1 MGKRGPRRMDL
12 RIALELNSVLASR
25 YSGFYTYGAGLLGG
39 FSRLADAPTF
49 AFFCGRKAFVNAQWL
64 KPLLGDLDVGW
75 HVSRLKM
82 RHLGQW
88 WRWFDA
94 PALQRFVGDFDLYH
108 CNHHLMAPTRRKPRV
123 LTVHDLRR
131 YRYREFYP
139 HSKLEPFESAVRRAD
154 HFIAIS
160 QSTKNDL
167 QEVLGISADRIDVVY
182 HGGPVISGPA
192 GPAGNA
198 RGDAEQSPT
207 GAADVLTQLG
217 LRAGRYFVVQSSY
230 DRRKNVAAIARAFAQ
245 AAPQLPDDFRLAIVG
260 DLPRDEDV
268 LADAQV
274 SAVRDQVVCCG
285 LVDDFLGLLSTS
297 AGLVYASFYEG
308 FGLPIIEAMQAG
320 VPVITSNCSS
330 MPEVAG
336 PAALLVEPGSTDDIA
351 AAMLRLTEE
360 TGLRERLV
368 AAGLKRAG
376 EFSWERAAAETLAV
390 YRKLI

>member
-1 MGKRGPRRMDL
+1 M
-12 RIALELNSVLASR
+12 RIALDLNSVLASR
-25 YSGFYTYGAGLLGG
+25 YSGFYTYGAGLLSG
-39 FSRLADAPTF
+39 FSRLPDGPSF
-49 AFFCGRKAFVNAQWL
+49 ALFCGRKVFPNAQWL
-64 KPLLGDLDVGW
+64 TGSLAQLDVSW

-94 PALQRFVGDFDLYH
+94 PALQRFAGDFDLYH
-108 CNHHLMAPTRRKPRV
+108 CNHHLMAPTRGKPRV

-139 HSKLEPFESAVRRAD
+139 HSKLAPFESAVRRAD

-182 HGGPVISGPA
+182 HGGPLGRRPKDIGSTQDDMLD
-192 GPAGNA
+192 
-198 RGDAEQSPT
+198 RLELSP
-207 GAADVLTQLG
+207 
-217 LRAGRYFVVQSSY
+217 GRYFVVQTSY
-230 DRRKNVAAIARAFAQ
+230 DRRKNVGNIVRAFAQ
-245 AAPQLPDDFRLAIVG
+245 AAPQLADDFRLALVG
-260 DLPRDEDV
+260 DLPRGEDV
-268 LADAQV
+268 LEDQHVA
-274 SAVRDQVVCCG
+274 AVRGRVLCCG
-285 LVDDFLGLLSTS
+285 PVDDFVGLMSNS

-336 PAALLVEPGSTDDIA
+336 TAALLVDPGSVDDIA
-351 AAMLRLTEE
+351 RAMVRLIEE
-360 TGLRERLV
+360 SGLRQRLID
-368 AAGLKRAG
+368 AGVKRAG

-390 YRKLI
+390 YRKLT